1 MFQIADIPDV
11 LECSRL
17 LKPIVPI
24 FELFAAPG
32 PPDCGP
38 VEDVEEEEQHW
49 EDDQEGQVC
58 HLMGEQSV
66 NCENLERIRR
76 SQYEYV
82 LIATSVQDEFHLL
95 NLKKKINRLSLHK

>member
-17 LKPIVPI
+17 LKPIVPV

-58 HLMGEQSV
+58 HLMGKI
-66 NCENLERIRR
+66 LE
-76 SQYEYV
+76 EYDAV
-82 LIATSVQDEFHLL
+82 TTIC
-95 NLKKKINRLSLHK
+95 INSHISSR

>member
-11 LECSRL
+11 LECSGL
-17 LKPIVPI
+17 EPIVPV

-49 EDDQEGQVC
+49 EDDQEGQVS
-58 HLMGEQSV
+58 HLMGEHVSG
-66 NCENLERIRR
+66 L
-76 SQYEYV
+76 
-82 LIATSVQDEFHLL
+82 
-95 NLKKKINRLSLHK
+95 

>member
-1 MFQIADIPDV
+1 MHNAIVRAPTAGFSWRRLLKCSRWRRYIPDV

-17 LKPIVPI
+17 LKPIVPV

-49 EDDQEGQVC
+49 EDDQEGQVR
-58 HLMGEQSV
+58 HLMGEQHVS
-66 NCENLERIRR
+66 EL
-76 SQYEYV
+76 
-82 LIATSVQDEFHLL
+82 
-95 NLKKKINRLSLHK
+95 

>member
-24 FELFAAPG
+24 FKLFAAPG

-49 EDDQEGQVC
+49 EDDQEGQVS
-58 HLMGEQSV
+58 HLMGEHVS
-66 NCENLERIRR
+66 EL
-76 SQYEYV
+76 
-82 LIATSVQDEFHLL
+82 
-95 NLKKKINRLSLHK
+95 